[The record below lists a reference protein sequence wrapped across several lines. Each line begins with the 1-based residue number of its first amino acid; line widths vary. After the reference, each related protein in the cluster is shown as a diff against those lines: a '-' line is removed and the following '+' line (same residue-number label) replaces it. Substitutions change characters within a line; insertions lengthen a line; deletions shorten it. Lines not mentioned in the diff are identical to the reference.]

1 MYFTALQRDFTSRL
15 LSPVSFLRCSLSSSA
30 RPPKKRDPKLRLTHS
45 PPESI
50 QSPSDFLKAIGRES
64 EKKLSVESW
73 TQFWKMDGRTMRK
86 DGVSVKDRRY
96 VLILSPAVS
105 WYLLLYRIPNPDI
118 SCGVRK
124 SIV

>member
-45 PPESI
+45 PPENI

-86 DGVSVKDRRY
+86 DGVGVKDRRY
-96 VLILSPAVS
+96 VCSNLVMGT
-105 WYLLLYRIPNPDI
+105 YRIPNPDI

-124 SIV
+124 SIA